1 MKSNKAIISKW
12 FIAVILGL
20 LSIIIGVIGIILTQ
34 VELAIFF
41 ISIGIIVDA
50 WFVAFVPHSF
60 LFDNEKIEILYVFK
74 KRFICLNGIK
84 NCELQESGIRNYPWG
99 FYYHI
104 ITNKP
109 DWREIK
115 IPQTD
120 IVDYWLNKHLKRK

>member
-1 MKSNKAIISKW
+1 MVYSCNLGA
-12 FIAVILGL
+12 FIDYYWCNWNYFDASRACYFLYFNRKIETKDGL
-20 LSIIIGVIGIILTQ
+20 V
-34 VELAIFF
+34 
-41 ISIGIIVDA
+41 
-50 WFVAFVPHSF
+50 

-74 KRFICLNGIK
+74 KRFIYLNGIK

-109 DWREIK
+109 DWRDIK